1 VEIMQ
6 PSLLRD
12 QMLKSKAAFFRG
24 SWIADYPDAESFLS
38 VFYGNVPAPPNYTR
52 FANTTFDSLYVASLK
67 ETDEATRFALYQ
79 AMDRIIVEEAPI
91 VPLYYDEVL
100 RFVRKGVTGL
110 EPNAMNLL
118 DLRKVK
124 VN

>member
-1 VEIMQ
+1 VEILQ

-12 QMLKSKAAFFRG
+12 QMLKGNAPFFRG

-38 VFYGNVPAPPNYTR
+38 VFYGNMTAPPNYTR
-52 FANTTFDSLYVASLK
+52 FGNAQFDSLYVASLL
-67 ETDEATRFALYQ
+67 ESDEAKRFAMYQ
-79 AMDRIIVEEAPI
+79 AMDRIIIEEAPI

-100 RFVRKGVTGL
+100 RFVRTGVTGL

-118 DLRKVK
+118 DLRRVK
-124 VN
+124 TK